1 MSSARIVLLPGD
13 GIGPEVVAEA
23 VKVLKAVGEVFGR
36 RFEFEEHL
44 IGGASID
51 ATGQPIGDEAIADC
65 RAADAVLLGAV
76 GGPKWDDPA
85 SSVRPE
91 QGLLRVRKELGLYA
105 NLRPVRMSQSLATA
119 SPLKDEIVADA
130 DLLVVRELT
139 GGVYFGE
146 PRFREGNGADRRAVD
161 TMVYTAPEIERVVR
175 LAFELARGR
184 RKHVTS
190 VDKANVLDSSRLWR
204 EVAGEVAAENPNIT
218 FDNGLVDSVA
228 MRLVSA
234 PAAYDV
240 IVTGNMFGDILSDE
254 ASILAGSLG
263 MLPSASIAEGRFG
276 LYEPVHGSAPDI
288 AGQGLA
294 NPVAAVLSTAMML
307 RTSLG
312 LGTEAGAV
320 EAAVDATLSAGYRT
334 RDLAPAGTAVS
345 TSEFGT
351 HIVEMLTRHAEHAE
365 KE

>member
-13 GIGPEVVAEA
+13 GIGPDVVAEA
-23 VKVLKAVGEVFGR
+23 VKVLKVLAESFGH

-44 IGGASID
+44 IGGAAID
-51 ATGQPIGDEAIADC
+51 ASGEPLGDEAIADC

-85 SSVRPE
+85 SPVRPE
-91 QGLLRVRKELGLYA
+91 QGLLRIRKELGLFA
-105 NLRPVRMSQSLATA
+105 NLRPVRLTEALAAA
-119 SPLKDEIVADA
+119 SPLKESVVTGA

-139 GGVYFGE
+139 GGIYFGE
-146 PRFREGNGADRRAVD
+146 PRYREGSGRDRRAVD

-175 LAFELARGR
+175 LAFELARDR

-204 EVAGEVAAENPNIT
+204 EVAGEIAAENPDIE
-218 FDNGLVDSVA
+218 FANGLVDSVA
-228 MRLVSA
+228 MKLVSA
-234 PAAYDV
+234 PTAYDV

-254 ASILAGSLG
+254 ASVLAGSLG
-263 MLPSASIAEGRFG
+263 MLPSASLAEGSFG

-294 NPVAAVLSTAMML
+294 NPVATVLSAAMML

-312 LGTEAGAV
+312 MGAEADAI
-320 EAAVDATLSAGYRT
+320 ESAVDATLAAGYRT
-334 RDLAPAGTAVS
+334 RDLAADGYEVS
-345 TSEFGT
+345 TSDFGT
-351 HIVEMLTRHAEHAE
+351 HVAENVRKNAE
-365 KE
+365 

>member
-13 GIGPEVVAEA
+13 GIGPEVVAEG
-23 VKVLKAVGEVFGR
+23 VKVLREVGDLFDHEL
-36 RFEFEEHL
+36 EFTEHL
-44 IGGASID
+44 IGGAAID
-51 ATGQPIGDEAIADC
+51 ATGSPLSDTAIADC
-65 RAADAVLLGAV
+65 RGADAVLLGAV

-85 SSVRPE
+85 ASVRPE
-91 QGLLRVRKELGLYA
+91 QGLLRIRKELGLYA
-105 NLRPVRMSQSLATA
+105 NLRPVRMTESLASA
-119 SPLKDEIVADA
+119 SPLKESVVTGA

-139 GGVYFGE
+139 GGIYFGE
-146 PRFREGNGADRRAVD
+146 PRLREGEGAERRAVD
-161 TMVYTAPEIERVVR
+161 SMVYTSPEIERVVH

-190 VDKANVLDSSRLWR
+190 VDKANVLESSRLWR
-204 EVAGEVAAENPNIT
+204 EVAAEVAAEYPDVV
-218 FDNGLVDSVA
+218 FDNGLVDAVA
-228 MRLVSA
+228 MKLVSE
-234 PAAYDV
+234 PTSYDV

-263 MLPSASIAEGRFG
+263 MLPSASLAEGHFG

-294 NPVAAVLSTAMML
+294 NPVATVLSAAMLL

-312 LGTEAGAV
+312 LGTEANAV
-320 EAAVDATLSAGYRT
+320 ETAVDKTLAAGYRT
-334 RDLAPAGTAVS
+334 RDLAPQSAAVS
-345 TSEFGT
+345 TADFGAQ
-351 HIVEMLTRHAEHAE
+351 IIENLRRHVS

>member
-13 GIGPEVVAEA
+13 GIGPEVIAEA
-23 VKVLKAVGEVFGR
+23 VKVLKAVGEVFGH

-44 IGGASID
+44 IGGAAID
-51 ATGQPIGDEAIADC
+51 TTGVPIGEQAIEDC

-76 GGPKWDDPA
+76 GGPKWDDPSA
-85 SSVRPE
+85 SVRPE

-105 NLRPVRMSQSLATA
+105 NLRPVRMSKSLAAA
-119 SPLKDEIVADA
+119 SPVKDEVVAEA

-139 GGVYFGE
+139 GGIYFGE
-146 PRFREGNGADRRAVD
+146 PRFREGEGAGRRAVD
-161 TMVYTAPEIERVVR
+161 TLAYTAPEIERVVR

-204 EVAGEVAAENPNIT
+204 EVAGEIAAENPDVD
-218 FDNGLVDSVA
+218 FANGLVDSVA

-234 PAAYDV
+234 PSSYDV

-288 AGQGLA
+288 AGEGLA

-312 LGTEAGAV
+312 LGTEADRV
-320 EAAVDATLSAGYRT
+320 EAAVDATLTAGHRT
-334 RDLAPAGTAVS
+334 RDLAPAGTAIS

-351 HIVEMLTRHAEHAE
+351 HIVEYLTT
-365 KE
+365 

>member
-13 GIGPEVVAEA
+13 GIGPEVIAEA
-23 VKVLKAVGEVFGR
+23 VKVLKAVGEVFDH

-44 IGGASID
+44 IGGAAID
-51 ATGQPIGDEAIADC
+51 ATGVPIGEQAIDDC

-76 GGPKWDDPA
+76 GGPKWDDP
-85 SSVRPE
+85 SSAVRPE

-105 NLRPVRMSQSLATA
+105 NLRPVRMSKSLAAA
-119 SPLKDEIVADA
+119 SPLKDEVVADA

-139 GGVYFGE
+139 GGIYFGE
-146 PRFREGNGADRRAVD
+146 PRFREGEGAGRRAVD
-161 TMVYTAPEIERVVR
+161 TLAYTAPEIARVVR

-204 EVAGEVAAENPNIT
+204 EVAAEIAAENPDVD

-234 PAAYDV
+234 PSSYDV

-288 AGQGLA
+288 AGAGLA

-312 LGTEAGAV
+312 LGTEADRV
-320 EAAVDATLSAGYRT
+320 EAAVDATLTAGYRT
-334 RDLAPAGTAVS
+334 RDLAPAGSAIS

-351 HIVEMLTRHAEHAE
+351 HIVEHLTTYAE